1 PVRVRLADGA
11 VTVGGRIDVVLG
23 GAPTERPAVL
33 VEVKG
38 GRRWDG
44 MRADAHPHA
53 LVVALPDRPPPAAA
67 GTVPAAGTTQVQ
79 PRRPA
84 RAPLRPL
91 PGPSRLPGGRGAGR
105 GPGGMTAT
113 PPLGDAVGA
122 ADRLAAAVT
131 AGIDAALDAAPA
143 PPGDV
148 DVGWVAALDAT
159 ACPARFRGQ
168 GETGWGF
175 PGWTPATAAG
185 AVARSA

>member
-1 PVRVRLADGA
+1 
-11 VTVGGRIDVVLG
+11 
-23 GAPTERPAVL
+23 
-33 VEVKG
+33 
-38 GRRWDG
+38 
-44 MRADAHPHA
+44 
-53 LVVALPDRPPPAAA
+53 
-67 GTVPAAGTTQVQ
+67 
-79 PRRPA
+79 
-84 RAPLRPL
+84 
-91 PGPSRLPGGRGAGR
+91 AGR

-185 AVARSA
+185 AVARSALDHHLHGPDPDCPPAPLEAVRDWMRTADRKSTRLNSSHVKTTN